1 MIPSLF
7 WSRTR
12 ANDGQV
18 VLQSTPKLL
27 KMRQTLLKSCF
38 VAPKK
43 PCFQPVKSCSTLVI
57 KGLNESEKSWGSSV
71 ESSSSAS
78 SSFSSLRESSFGPA
92 WVSILGWSLYKMSQT
107 LRWYPWE
114 KQIWCSISMSL
125 PIFFSQKMILDRFSP
140 DFIQDLWVHY
150 LKAGWKFQ
158 DWQNGALHV
167 FKYFTKHKNASFC
180 GILSP

>member
-12 ANDGQV
+12 ANNGQV

-78 SSFSSLRESSFGPA
+78 SSFSSLRESSFGLA
-92 WVSILGWSLYKMSQT
+92 WVSILGWYDLCSRCRKH
-107 LRWYPWE
+107 LRWVPWE
-114 KQIWCSISMSL
+114 KQIWCSISMSPSSSL
-125 PIFFSQKMILDRFSP
+125 KRWSWTDSLQILYKIFE
-140 DFIQDLWVHY
+140 
-150 LKAGWKFQ
+150 
-158 DWQNGALHV
+158 
-167 FKYFTKHKNASFC
+167 FT
-180 GILSP
+180 I

>member
-12 ANDGQV
+12 ANNGQV

-57 KGLNESEKSWGSSV
+57 KGLNESKKSWGFSV

-107 LRWYPWE
+107 LRWFPWDNLMLNFHE
-114 KQIWCSISMSL
+114 SAHLLLSKDDPGQ
-125 PIFFSQKMILDRFSP
+125 
-140 DFIQDLWVHY
+140 
-150 LKAGWKFQ
+150 
-158 DWQNGALHV
+158 
-167 FKYFTKHKNASFC
+167 
-180 GILSP
+180 ILSRFYTRSLSSLFKGWMKIPRLAEWCTTCF